1 MNDIVPFTDNYQDLS
16 NTDGYQFEF
25 RCERCG
31 NGYRSPFQADLREKG
46 RGLLRA
52 AGGLFG
58 GSLSNL
64 TNAADSALDRGTNS
78 EAKDDALRKAV
89 EEVSPQFR
97 QCRACGNWVCAAVCW
112 NDEIGQCATCSPF
125 VTDELSRAQ
134 AAAQVEQIQQK
145 VRETDWTAGIDTTTR
160 AKVACPH
167 CGAAVSGGKFC
178 GECGQKLAAT
188 SFCTGCGSELAEGT
202 KFCGECG
209 TPASG

>member
-1 MNDIVPFTDNYQDLS
+1 MTDIVPFTDNYQDLS
-16 NTDGYQFEF
+16 NEEGYQFEF

-78 EAKDDALRKAV
+78 EAKDEALRKAV
-89 EEVSPQFR
+89 EAVSPQFR
-97 QCRACGNWVCAAVCW
+97 QCRACGNWVCASVCW

-167 CGAAVSGGKFC
+167 CGAAVTGGKFC

-188 SFCTGCGSELAEGT
+188 SFCTGCGSELAEGI